1 MTCIYNSSIT
11 DLNELSSGPVSQRMT
26 GFCECVAAASQHG
39 YGCPGVNGMNM
50 ETGSGE
56 SWESRAVPQGVR
68 SPACRCMR
76 FGAFQLDLQRQQLWK
91 DGTLV
96 KIQGKVYQALLALL
110 ESPGEIVTRETL
122 RRHLWPRDSGLNYD
136 ANVNTTVN
144 KLRGLLGDTDDE
156 AKFIETI
163 PRRGYSFV
171 AKVELVDEAPTG
183 GGDAEA
189 EKASGLAHSG
199 SPGMFHSDH
208 ARMWFTAGVV
218 ALVIAAMLFGAA
230 ITLYS
235 HHKPF

>member
-1 MTCIYNSSIT
+1 MA
-11 DLNELSSGPVSQRMT
+11 LRL
-26 GFCECVAAASQHG
+26 
-39 YGCPGVNGMNM
+39 PGVNGMNM
-50 ETGSGE
+50 ELGSNE
-56 SWESRAVPQGVR
+56 LWESRPASQAVPKL
-68 SPACRCMR
+68 ACRCMR
-76 FGAFQLDLQRQQLWK
+76 FGAFQLDLRRQQLWK
-91 DGTLV
+91 DGNQV
-96 KIQGKVYQALLALL
+96 KIQGKVCQALLALL

-122 RRHLWPRDSGLNYD
+122 RKHLWPRDSGLNYD

-171 AKVELVDEAPTG
+171 AKVEYVDEPPMTTG
-183 GGDAEA
+183 AGREVEA
-189 EKASGLAHSG
+189 ERAAGAVQSESSG
-199 SPGMFHSDH
+199 SFNSDH

>member
-1 MTCIYNSSIT
+1 
-11 DLNELSSGPVSQRMT
+11 
-26 GFCECVAAASQHG
+26 
-39 YGCPGVNGMNM
+39 
-50 ETGSGE
+50 
-56 SWESRAVPQGVR
+56 VPK
-68 SPACRCMR
+68 PACRCTR

-91 DGTLV
+91 DGIQV

-110 ESPGEIVTRETL
+110 ESPGEIVTREML
-122 RRHLWPRDSGLNYD
+122 RKHLWPRDSGLNYD

-144 KLRGLLGDTDDE
+144 KLRGLLGDTDDD

-171 AKVELVDEAPTG
+171 AQVEYVDEPPMASAG
-183 GGDAEA
+183 RDAEA
-189 EKASGLAHSG
+189 GTASHANRSG
-199 SPGMFHSDH
+199 ASSVSNSDH

-235 HHKPF
+235 HHRPF